1 MAEFDTA
8 SSDSA
13 FGELADSEPEDGEG
27 PTAETLADGG
37 DLTANGD
44 INSADV
50 GEELELDAA
59 LSDDFLKAL
68 GETPLES

>member
-13 FGELADSEPEDGEG
+13 FDELADSEPEDGEG
-27 PTAETLADGG
+27 PIAETLAAD
-37 DLTANGD
+37 GD
-44 INSADV
+44 INFTDV

-59 LSDDFLKAL
+59 LTDDFLVSLA
-68 GETPLES
+68 ETLPN